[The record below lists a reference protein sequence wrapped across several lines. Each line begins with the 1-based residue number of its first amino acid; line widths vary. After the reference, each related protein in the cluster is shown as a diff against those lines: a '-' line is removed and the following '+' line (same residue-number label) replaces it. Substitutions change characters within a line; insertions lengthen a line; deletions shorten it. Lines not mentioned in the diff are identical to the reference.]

1 MPNFEPSRQA
11 AQARLAAVQPDDYA
25 RTRNALDGAV
35 TSLSPYLTHGFLSLP
50 EVFAA
55 VHARHPLHA
64 QHKFVFELGWRAYFR
79 HVWAQLGDGIHQP
92 DKQGT
97 RHQKFLNDR

>member
-1 MPNFEPSRQA
+1 MPNFEPTRQA
-11 AQARLAAVQPDDYA
+11 AQARLAAVQPNDYA

-35 TSLSPYLTHGFLSLP
+35 TRLSPYLTHGFLSLP

-79 HVWAQLGDGIHQP
+79 HVWARLGDGIH
-92 DKQGT
+92 
-97 RHQKFLNDR
+97 